1 MNVFS
6 SQTIKGQGAA
16 LVTAMAFLGFL
27 ALPSVAWA
35 SGGNANYLD
44 MFLKADR
51 VVQFIMVLLAL
62 FSVWSWVII
71 FDKTLRLGQL
81 SKKADQFQAK
91 LSQGRP
97 LEEVA
102 AKMGDH
108 GFDSFPRMT
117 LSITSAWN
125 EARSRPINAGQTELL
140 MAQADRELSATIAAE
155 ADSIEDGLSM
165 LAVIATAS
173 PFIGLFGTVWGI
185 MNAFSAIATVGD
197 TNLTTVAP
205 AISEALFATALGLG
219 AAIPAYIAFNLFNAR
234 VARYLSQLEGF
245 ADELM
250 VLLTRKLAEKLG

>member
-1 MNVFS
+1 MNAFS
-6 SQTIKGQGAA
+6 LQTNKGPVLGLMGL
-16 LVTAMAFLGFL
+16 LVLWVLMLMPSSAFAG
-27 ALPSVAWA
+27 
-35 SGGNANYLD
+35 SGGTNYTD

-51 VVQFIMVLLAL
+51 VVQFIMVLLIL

-71 FDKTLRLGQL
+71 FDKALKLGQL

-102 AKMGDH
+102 AKMSDH

-125 EARSRPINAGQTELL
+125 EARSKPINAGQSELL
-140 MAQADRELSATIAAE
+140 MAQADRELSATIASE

-219 AAIPAYIAFNLFNAR
+219 AAIPAYIAFNLFNAK
-234 VARYLSQLEGF
+234 VARYLSRLEGF

-250 VLLTRKLAEKLG
+250 VLLTRKLAEKLS